1 MKSIL
6 SIVFLVFSL
15 NFCFSQSNL
24 LNAKTPDQIDNL
36 RPEEKEADFNLEYE
50 DVNPEDILWSK
61 VVYEYI
67 DLNEKL
73 NFPLLYPTNDDDYRE
88 SRKSLWK
95 TIFDGIKSGK
105 IKELYQDNN
114 DKFLPELKIVDID
127 STAFNDVLDLFYT
140 QDYRENVNCILCNLT
155 SEDIIGYNIKGVWYF
170 NKKQSELKYRLLGIQ
185 PRGIDIKDKVKAA
198 INSIEPTKRLYP
210 WIWYPSIREVLN
222 ESKVFNDRNNN
233 NKISFDDLLVNRRF
247 NSYIYKYDNVYG
259 DRKIRDYILPREK
272 ESPRQYQLRLIM
284 ESERIK
290 KEILDFEVDMWGY

>member
-105 IKELYQDNN
+105 IKELQIEEGFGENILSAEKGTA
-114 DKFLPELKIVDID
+114 KFWDLRKLKTFICVDPLI
-127 STAFNDVLDLFYT
+127 FF
-140 QDYRENVNCILCNLT
+140 
-155 SEDIIGYNIKGVWYF
+155 
-170 NKKQSELKYRLLGIQ
+170 
-185 PRGIDIKDKVKAA
+185 
-198 INSIEPTKRLYP
+198 
-210 WIWYPSIREVLN
+210 
-222 ESKVFNDRNNN
+222 
-233 NKISFDDLLVNRRF
+233 SFC
-247 NSYIYKYDNVYG
+247 
-259 DRKIRDYILPREK
+259 E
-272 ESPRQYQLRLIM
+272 
-284 ESERIK
+284 
-290 KEILDFEVDMWGY
+290 

>member
-88 SRKSLWK
+88 SRK
-95 TIFDGIKSGK
+95 
-105 IKELYQDNN
+105 
-114 DKFLPELKIVDID
+114 
-127 STAFNDVLDLFYT
+127 
-140 QDYRENVNCILCNLT
+140 
-155 SEDIIGYNIKGVWYF
+155 
-170 NKKQSELKYRLLGIQ
+170 
-185 PRGIDIKDKVKAA
+185 
-198 INSIEPTKRLYP
+198 
-210 WIWYPSIREVLN
+210 
-222 ESKVFNDRNNN
+222 
-233 NKISFDDLLVNRRF
+233 
-247 NSYIYKYDNVYG
+247 
-259 DRKIRDYILPREK
+259 
-272 ESPRQYQLRLIM
+272 
-284 ESERIK
+284 
-290 KEILDFEVDMWGY
+290 